1 MKAKEYTININ
12 KYLEIYDGE
21 GEGQTYN
28 LNLNTSDNIVKLK
41 LDKGK
46 YIVSAPKYI
55 KNVSSMIIIKTSQ
68 KINYDDIEFTKYRDI
83 LQIDDFQN
91 IVFKEIEP
99 NLEIELKEDNFL
111 II

>member
-12 KYLEIYDGE
+12 KYLEIYDG

-55 KNVSSMIIIKTSQ
+55 KM
-68 KINYDDIEFTKYRDI
+68 Y
-83 LQIDDFQN
+83 LQ
-91 IVFKEIEP
+91 
-99 NLEIELKEDNFL
+99 
-111 II
+111 